1 MGLLKCTFAL
11 KYIFALIL
19 MAKLSHC
26 VDIECEFR
34 NHTITSDWG
43 ERYSCITKK
52 YVIKPDDRLVKTV
65 TGLHLKNHTSANVTQ
80 YYARNLSVERFPIGL
95 GEKFANLEVVRF
107 TFCGMR
113 LLFKESMQNLTKLK
127 YLDLINNKIEK
138 LNSDVFELAPN
149 LVEVVLNNNRLKFI
163 GSFILEP
170 LTKLK
175 FISFGG
181 NVCLSSHFKYAHEQ
195 LPWLKREIMLQC
207 SDISMAD
214 VMKRFDEID
223 AKLDLFWE
231 FFVRRNSIENK
242 KKAK

>member
-1 MGLLKCTFAL
+1 MAL

-19 MAKLSHC
+19 MARLSKS

-34 NHTITSDWG
+34 KHTISNDWG

-52 YVIKPDDRLVKTV
+52 YVFKPDDRVVKAV
-65 TGLHLKNHTSANVTQ
+65 TGAQLKNHSIENVTQ
-80 YYARNLSVERFPIGL
+80 YFARNLNVERFPIGL
-95 GEKFANLEVVRF
+95 GDKFVNVEVVRF

-113 LLFKESMQNLTKLK
+113 LLFKESLQNLTKLK

-138 LNSDVFELAPN
+138 ISSDVFEFAPN

-163 GSFILEP
+163 GAFILEP
-170 LTKLK
+170 LTKLE

-181 NVCLSSHFKYAHEQ
+181 NVCLSSHFKYAKEQ
-195 LPWLKREIMLQC
+195 LPRLKKEIMLQC

-223 AKLDLFWE
+223 AKLDIFWE
-231 FFVRRNSIENK
+231 HFVRRNSIEGEKEK
-242 KKAK
+242 K